1 MKTLT
6 IFLIMLIVLC
16 TSTFAD
22 VLVEYSE
29 DNASWMNVTTVDT
42 GKSQAYQINLIKDTT
57 YFARGRNSTTDFT
70 YLTFITKGAEQ
81 TPLYYIFI
89 IIFVV
94 FLVMQGLGHYLEEEV
109 FIIIS
114 GMLLGIAALGIFT
127 DTFINLT
134 NVFLKQ
140 GMVMVLIGLSF
151 YFIVAPGMAI
161 IESWEDEI

>member
-6 IFLIMLIVLC
+6 TFLIMLIVLC
-16 TSTFAD
+16 TSTFAN

-29 DNASWMNVTTVDT
+29 DNSTWKNVTTVDT
-42 GKSQAYQINLIKDTT
+42 NVNQAYQINLIKDTT
-57 YFARGRNSTTDFT
+57 YFSRGRNLTTDWT

-94 FLVMQGLGHYLEEEV
+94 FLVLQGLGHYLEEEV

-114 GMLLGIAALGIFT
+114 GMLLGVAALGIFT
-127 DTFINLT
+127 DTFVNLT

-151 YFIVAPGMAI
+151 YFILAPSITILERWG
-161 IESWEDEI
+161 DEE